1 MTPFAERRTDGPLAR
16 SALVANA
23 VGLGMLTAGVAV
35 QLPTAGP
42 RQAAAAGL
50 LAACVT
56 GWIGWLAGRR
66 GRPSIAARAAGP
78 GEEFGGGSHDRGG
91 TLLALSSMA
100 LMSAAG
106 GALAVFVPLAL
117 VFSGVAAL
125 GATQAWSV
133 RATGPLL
140 LLAPFGVVAAAAS
153 GAGAW
158 IELANVAG
166 AVVAGAIIGA
176 TRRQTQLTLAAA
188 TQAEVSEAR
197 ADAERARAE
206 LLEGRNHL
214 ARELHDVLAHT
225 LSALS
230 LHLEAL
236 DALVAA
242 GPARAAE
249 VRVELDQTR
258 RLVREGVAE
267 ARGAVRALR
276 DDLGPLEDQLARLV
290 SERAGTVEIRGERRD
305 LPPDVTLALYRV
317 AQEAL
322 TNATKHARSPAA
334 VLVEF
339 GEREVVLTVTN
350 PLRPTVPPRGDGD
363 GDGEG
368 DGRYGLQ
375 GIRERVLLVGG
386 RVETGPEG
394 DTWRVRAE
402 VPA

>member
-1 MTPFAERRTDGPLAR
+1 MTPFAEPRTDGPLAR
-16 SALVANA
+16 SALVVNIM
-23 VGLGMLTAGVAV
+23 GLGMLTAGVAV
-35 QLPTAGP
+35 QLPPAGS

-50 LAACVT
+50 LAACVA
-56 GWIGWLAGRR
+56 GWLGWLASRR
-66 GRPSIAARAAGP
+66 GRPPFAAGAAAP
-78 GEEFGGGSHDRGG
+78 GEGPGAAGTDRAGS
-91 TLLALSSMA
+91 LLAAASLA
-100 LMSAAG
+100 LLATAG
-106 GALAVFVPLAL
+106 GALAAFVPLAL
-117 VFSGVAAL
+117 VYCGVAAL
-125 GATQAWSV
+125 AAMQAWPL
-133 RATGPLL
+133 RAAGPLL
-140 LLAPFGVVAAAAS
+140 PLAPLGVVAAAAA
-153 GAGAW
+153 GAGSW

-176 TRRQTQLTLAAA
+176 SRRQAQLTLAAA
-188 TQAEVSEAR
+188 TQAQLSEAR
-197 ADAERARAE
+197 AEAERARAE

-249 VRVELDQTR
+249 VRAELDQTR
-258 RLVREGVAE
+258 RLVREGVAD

-276 DDLGPLEDQLARLV
+276 DDLGPLEDQLARLA
-290 SERAGTVEIRGERRD
+290 SERAGTVEVRGRPRR
-305 LPPDVTLALYRV
+305 LPPDVTLVLYRV

-339 GEREVVLTVTN
+339 GERQVVLTVTN
-350 PLRPTVPPRGDGD
+350 PLPCTVPPGGNGDG
-363 GDGEG
+363 G
-368 DGRYGLQ
+368 YGLQ

-386 RVETGPEG
+386 RVETGPQG
-394 DTWRVRAE
+394 DTWRVRVE

>member
-1 MTPFAERRTDGPLAR
+1 MSPFAEPRTDGPLAR
-16 SALVANA
+16 SALVVNA

-42 RQAAAAGL
+42 RRAAAAGL
-50 LAACVT
+50 LMACVA
-56 GWIGWLAGRR
+56 GWLAWLASRR
-66 GRPSIAARAAGP
+66 GRPSVAAGVAGP
-78 GEEFGGGSHDRGG
+78 GEELGAGAAGEDRAGS
-91 TLLALSSMA
+91 LLSATSVA
-100 LMSAAG
+100 LMAAAG
-106 GALAVFVPLAL
+106 GALAAFVPLAL
-117 VFSGVAAL
+117 VFCGVAAL
-125 GATQAWSV
+125 AAMQAWSA
-133 RATGPLL
+133 RAAVPLL
-140 LLAPFGVVAAAAS
+140 PLAPLGVVAAAAG
-153 GAGAW
+153 GAGSW

-176 TRRQTQLTLAAA
+176 SRRQAQLTLAAA
-188 TQAEVSEAR
+188 TQAQLSEAR

-249 VRVELDQTR
+249 VRAELDQTR
-258 RLVREGVAE
+258 RLVREGVAD

-276 DDLGPLEDQLARLV
+276 DDLGPLEDQLARLT
-290 SERAGTVEIRGERRD
+290 SERAGTVEVRGQPRR
-305 LPPDVTLALYRV
+305 LPPDVTLVLYRV

-350 PLRPTVPPRGDGD
+350 PLPCTVPPG
-363 GDGEG
+363 GEG
-368 DGRYGLQ
+368 DGGYGLQ

-394 DTWRVRAE
+394 DAWRVRVE